1 MLLTT
6 SMSATPVSED
16 ASLLA
21 FQQYDRLVK
30 STPHLSAQKE
40 EKLLTRVR
48 RGLHEQR
55 QVQPNQWVLS
65 LAAAAR
71 EELIECSQWLVL
83 PMVYKFA
90 RRASSFEVM
99 DLVQEANIALLSAL
113 DQCERYAAIPFQKLA
128 VTFMT
133 NALRKALRQRDL
145 PVRLPGNIREAL
157 GKLQHAETVIQ
168 QRVQRQPTETEL
180 AHEMQVS
187 EHKIRELVGWRE
199 QSIVIS
205 VQALMEA
212 CDVEEEDYFSFVAL
226 YEPASA
232 AHVQQQEDLMA
243 QVQQVFE
250 QVLTPRQR
258 VVLALRFGLRSKE
271 QGLPASEVAQ
281 RLGVSVV
288 SIGIVERRAVERL
301 RAALEPESQV
311 SLAPTPEAFYTVAQV
326 AMRAGVRGRSVYMWA
341 ERGKLTKCLPPVIQ
355 RSTAGGAVPD
365 YVFDQQEVERF
376 LAQRNTCKRHTEQ
389 VA

>member
-6 SMSATPVSED
+6 AMAAASDAQD

-21 FQQYDRLVK
+21 FQQYNRLVK
-30 STPHLSAQKE
+30 LTPRLSEQDE
-40 EKLLTRVR
+40 EKLLSRVR
-48 RGLHEQR
+48 RGLHEQG
-55 QVQPNQWVLS
+55 QTQPNQWVLS

-71 EELIECSQWLVL
+71 EELVKRSQWLVL

-113 DQCERYAAIPFQKLA
+113 DLCERYASIPFQKLT
-128 VTFMT
+128 VTFIT
-133 NALRKALRQRDL
+133 NALRKTLRQRDL
-145 PVRLPGNIREAL
+145 PVRLPGNIREGL

-168 QRVQRQPTETEL
+168 QRVQRQPTEMEL

-187 EHKIRELVGWRE
+187 EHKVRELMGWRE
-199 QSIVIS
+199 QSTVIS

-212 CDVEEEDYFSFVAL
+212 CDMEEEDYLSFAPL
-226 YEPASA
+226 YEPATT
-232 AHVQQQEDLMA
+232 AHVQRQEDLLA

-258 VVLALRFGLRSKE
+258 EVLALRFGMGSEE
-271 QGLPASEVAQ
+271 QGLSGSEVAQ
-281 RLGVSVV
+281 HLGVSMA
-288 SIGIVERRAVERL
+288 SIGEIERRAVERL
-301 RAALEPESQV
+301 RAALEPESHV
-311 SLAPTPEAFYTVAQV
+311 SLAPTPETFYTVAQV
-326 AMRAGVRGRSVYMWA
+326 AMRAGVQGRSVYMWA
-341 ERGKLTKCLPPVIQ
+341 ERGKLTKCLPPVMP
-355 RSTAGGAVPD
+355 RSAAGGAVPE
-365 YVFDQQEVERF
+365 YVFEQQEVERF
-376 LAQRNTCKRHTEQ
+376 LAQRNTCKPHIEK

>member
-6 SMSATPVSED
+6 SMSAAPVSEN

-21 FQQYDRLVK
+21 FQQYDRLAK
-30 STPHLSAQKE
+30 STPHLSEQEE
-40 EKLLTRVR
+40 EKLLARVR
-48 RGLHEQR
+48 RGLHELR

-71 EELIECSQWLVL
+71 EELIEHSQWLVL

-113 DQCERYAAIPFQKLA
+113 DHSERYAAIPFEKLA
-128 VTFMT
+128 ATFIT

-145 PVRLPGNIREAL
+145 PVRLPGNIREGL
-157 GKLQHAETVIQ
+157 GKLQHAETAVQ

-187 EHKIRELVGWRE
+187 EHKVRELVVWRE
-199 QSIVIS
+199 QSTVIS

-212 CDVEEEDYFSFVAL
+212 WDVEEEDYFSFAPL

-232 AHVQQQEDLMA
+232 AHAQRKEDLLA

-258 VVLALRFGLRSKE
+258 EVLTLRFGMGSDE
-271 QGLPASEVAQ
+271 QGVSASEVAQ

-301 RAALEPESQV
+301 RAALEPESRV
-311 SLAPTPEAFYTVAQV
+311 SLAPTPETFYTVAQV
-326 AMRAGVRGRSVYMWA
+326 AMRAGVQGRSVYMWA
-341 ERGKLTKCLPPVIQ
+341 ERGKLTKCLPPVMP
-355 RSTAGGAVPD
+355 RSAAGGAVPE

-376 LAQRNTCKRHTEQ
+376 LAERNVCKRQTER

>member
-21 FQQYDRLVK
+21 FQQYDCLVK

-113 DQCERYAAIPFQKLA
+113 DLCERYASIPFQKLA

-145 PVRLPGNIREAL
+145 LVRLPGNIREGL

-180 AHEMQVS
+180 AYEMQVS
-187 EHKIRELVGWRE
+187 EQKVRELVGWRE
-199 QSIVIS
+199 QSTVLS
-205 VQALMEA
+205 VQAVMEA
-212 CDVEEEDYFSFVAL
+212 CNVEEEDYFSFAAL
-226 YEPASA
+226 YEPVSA
-232 AHVQQQEDLMA
+232 THVQQQEDLMA

-258 VVLALRFGLRSKE
+258 EVLALRFGIGSGE
-271 QGLPASEVAQ
+271 QGISASEVAQ

-301 RAALEPESQV
+301 RAALEPESHV
-311 SLAPTPEAFYTVAQV
+311 SFAPTPEAFYTVAQV
-326 AMRAGVRGRSVYMWA
+326 AMRAGVQGRSVYMWA
-341 ERGKLTKCLPPVIQ
+341 ERGKLTKCLPPVMQ
-355 RSTAGGAVPD
+355 RSAGGGALPE
-365 YVFDQQEVERF
+365 YVFDQQEVEQF
-376 LAQRNTCKRHTEQ
+376 LAQRNTCKRQEKR